1 MRYALV
7 LGALLAASSGVFAQ
21 ESADELKARLATL
34 KSTIQQTV
42 DAEDKADLQRQAQKL
57 EARLAELTAPKSDGL
72 VAGAEDGDLFPF
84 FGGPGTGLFGSG
96 GSQGWRG
103 RPPFWFGPGGNGRI
117 GNLGWNFANGRYPNI
132 KFPGMSIINAGGR
145 GYTRFGNF
153 RFPF

>member
-21 ESADELKARLATL
+21 ESADELKSRLATL
-34 KSTIQQTV
+34 KSTIQNTV
-42 DAEDKADLQRQAQKL
+42 DKEDKADLQRQAQKL
-57 EARLAELTAPKSDGL
+57 EARLAELAAPKSDDL
-72 VAGAEDGDLFPF
+72 VAGADGGDLFPF
-84 FGGPGTGLFGSG
+84 GGGQGFGIFGSG
-96 GSQGWRG
+96 GNQGFLA

-117 GNLGWNFANGRYPNI
+117 GNLGWNFANGKYPNI

-153 RFPF
+153 RIPF